1 MFLRQIFDFNIDGG
15 GIRSYGSLLILQAL
29 MNTIGEE
36 EETLDPTI
44 ESSFAPSEYKP
55 MLKKSTTYSDNSEAD
70 DVVATPTQG
79 LPYSSLFLPCHY
91 FTYAAG
97 TGTGG

>member
-1 MFLRQIFDFNIDGG
+1 
-15 GIRSYGSLLILQAL
+15 
-29 MNTIGEE
+29 MNKIGEAE
-36 EETLDPTI
+36 DMLDPTI

-55 MLKKSTTYSDNSEAD
+55 VPKRSSTCSDDPEAD
-70 DVVATPTQG
+70 DVIATPTQG